1 MNNSNLKK
9 FASTLFL
16 ILVLGIFSIPVVL
29 GQSKS
34 ASSSSNVSP
43 TVNVDE
49 KAIQDFK
56 EKVATKVAELQA
68 QNNKAVSGFVNNISG
83 STLTI
88 KDENDVAYEI
98 KPDES
103 IAKYYQVVGNQR
115 KEIQLSDIK
124 KGSFIIVMG
133 VANDM
138 VINANS
144 IYVDEMFLVKSG
156 KITQVD
162 NTNFALKVLS
172 SDKDTYTLNIET
184 SSKQQMINVKTL
196 EEEKIGFSKIKEGDT
211 IHFVVK
217 KTGTEK
223 DNTYSAVKI
232 LIIPQEYFM
241 K

>member
-1 MNNSNLKK
+1 MTKSDLVKL
-9 FASTLFL
+9 LFVFL
-16 ILVLGIFSIPVVL
+16 FIFL
-29 GQSKS
+29 FGRLT
-34 ASSSSNVSP
+34 SNVIFAQTGSA
-43 TVNVDE
+43 TLDE

-103 IAKYYQVVGNQR
+103 IAKYYQVVGSQR

-133 VANDM
+133 VANDK

-162 NTNFALKVLS
+162 STNFALKVLS

-184 SSKQQMINVKTL
+184 LSKQQMINVKTL

>member
-1 MNNSNLKK
+1 MTKSDLMKLLFVFLFIFLFGRLTSNVT
-9 FASTLFL
+9 FAQT
-16 ILVLGIFSIPVVL
+16 
-29 GQSKS
+29 KS
-34 ASSSSNVSP
+34 A
-43 TVNVDE
+43 TLDE

-68 QNNKAVSGFVNNISG
+68 ENNKAVSGFVTQVSG

-88 KDENDVAYEI
+88 KDENDAEYEI

-103 IAKYYQVVGNQR
+103 IAKYYQVVGSQR

-133 VANDM
+133 VANDK

-156 KITQVD
+156 KITVVD
-162 NTNFALKVLS
+162 SSNFALKVLS
-172 SDKDTYTLNIET
+172 SDKDTYTLEIET
-184 SSKQQMINVKTL
+184 STKQQMINVKTF

-211 IHFVVK
+211 VHFVVK

-223 DNTYSAVKI
+223 DNTYTAIKI